1 MTVNTAADGSRDGG
15 VGKHTTA
22 PPPVDPA
29 IIAPG
34 IEQYLRTTVRL
45 HPRAGDP
52 GPHDSH
58 IGGPMLWPSAQ
69 PWPTCRARDC
79 DAVAEEIPMIAL
91 AQFTAADF
99 PEIEFPDGADV
110 AQIFQC
116 PSYPEHPYSGAIPG
130 RRT

>member
-1 MTVNTAADGSRDGG
+1 MTVNTAANGSRDGG
-15 VGKHTTA
+15 VGRHTTA

-58 IGGPMLWPSAQ
+58 VDTLPDEI
-69 PWPTCRARDC
+69 ARQWRSW
-79 DAVAEEIPMIAL
+79 EQE
-91 AQFTAADF
+91 TAAEPDF
-99 PEIEFPDGADV
+99 SDEFAARTRNNKSRTTFPV
-110 AQIFQC
+110 PRYRI
-116 PSYPEHPYSGAIPG
+116 PHAI
-130 RRT
+130 R